1 MAFIKCKDCNNHY
14 SEGNLS
20 CPFCSPTYIGRRPS
34 SPGDSCVPSAYF
46 DLDGTDLSILQK
58 KMVLK
63 ATAVAQERGSH
74 PKRNKA
80 KSYLHHGFQWLLYDQ
95 WLTVFAD
102 SSGLEQWPAAF
113 SLYQFEEKYRDK
125 STADILANL
134 SRKRLKDFC
143 EQKQKPWSR
152 FSTRTQIIS
161 NVVKF
166 SENSNLRNSAFAAV
180 RDQLESNAVSERM
193 ELFSNWLY
201 YGTSLKEKLADWKEF
216 RVERVA
222 IRPSENACVHCQ
234 KLAGREVP
242 IDLVL
247 PMLLRHHPGCR
258 CEVVLATSEFSRLL

>member
-1 MAFIKCKDCNNHY
+1 MAFIKCKECSNHY

-20 CPFCSPTYIGRRPS
+20 CPFCSPSSIGQRTSLPTDS
-34 SPGDSCVPSAYF
+34 SVLSTCF
-46 DLDGTDLSILQK
+46 DLDGTDLSALQK

-63 ATAVAQERGSH
+63 ATAVAQGWGSH

-80 KSYLHHGFQWLLYDQ
+80 KSYLHDGFQWLLYDQ
-95 WLTVFAD
+95 WLAVFAG

-113 SLYQFEEKYRDK
+113 TLYQFEETFRDK

-143 EQKQKPWSR
+143 EKKQKPWSR
-152 FSTRTQIIS
+152 FSSQTQIIS

-166 SENSNLRNSAFAAV
+166 SENCNLRASALVAL
-180 RDQLESNAVSERM
+180 RDQLEDHAVTERK

-201 YGTSLKEKLADWKEF
+201 YGISLKEKLADWKDF

-222 IRPSENACVHCQ
+222 ISPAGNACAHCQ

-242 IDLVL
+242 IDQVL